1 MAQLRVAHKMHTYTV
16 IPRVLYIRR
25 WGLKRWSLAFGKS
38 GRHLPPIHTIDQYPQ
53 MNMKPMLRPRP
64 LGVPSLSRTRF
75 WHPASH
81 ARSSHLAG
89 ATSFNNTTVPSPDA
103 KLSRPPTNP
112 TPPPLSLLALPT
124 LIRSYLVSA
133 VSASPI
139 LLTPSLWIL
148 SLLAH
153 SKLPFLQVEH
163 NRLLHYIIK
172 KTIYAQF
179 CAGETP
185 PEVQRTATQLK
196 ETGYRGIVLNYAK
209 ELVFDKAA
217 PAKQTRDD
225 KAKDLEDWKQG
236 LLKTVKLVDSGD
248 YAALKFSGAGP
259 SVVQRLIGKLPP
271 TTAVSQATKEICD
284 YAKDTGIKLLWDAE
298 QNAIQPGI
306 DRWTLDLQREYN
318 RDGVAVLYGTYQA
331 YAISTPQLLAQH
343 LAIAH
348 REGFTL
354 GVKLVRGAYMGSDP
368 RHLFWA
374 SKAETDRVHD
384 RIAEALIRKEWNETL
399 SPVEEQDAQ
408 KPTFPNVSLV
418 LATHNHESVRKAVAI
433 RQEQSRKGEELID
446 LSYAQ
451 LMGMAD
457 DLVGFSLQPFSQK
470 NSYNV
475 VSPPG
480 PCVEPE
486 GFNDARLP
494 LMMDPADTNAAIE
507 MLKSKPPPPYLGLF
521 NEPDLSYGGYTA
533 VTLPEDAAKN
543 LTTLIDVKQLDTRLL
558 SPVPAY
564 PSPDW
569 LDQFDGNCTGCMDKI
584 DIISAHVYHVKPED
598 SVAQIKA
605 IHDRWQKP
613 IWVTE
618 ISPTT
623 QMGNCQFSGE
633 EMKTCSDKSAN
644 LSRAR
649 SRVLEAA
656 QQGASLIVL
665 PECFN
670 SPYGCQYFPKY
681 AETLLP
687 SPPSKGKAPSFHALS
702 DLAKEANAYLLGGS
716 IPEYETTSDK
726 YFNTSLMF
734 NPNGELIATHRK
746 VHLFDIDIPG
756 KITFKESE
764 ILSPGNKLTLVDL
777 PEYGRIALAI
787 CYDIRFPELAMI
799 AARKQCFLL
808 LYPGAFNLTT
818 GALHWSLQARARAMD
833 NQVYVGLCSPA
844 RDMEA
849 SYNAWGHSMVVDPN
863 AAVMTE
869 AGENEEIVYADL
881 VDSKIQETRK
891 GIPLQG
897 QRRFDVY
904 PDVSKGNITFE
915 EG

>member
-1 MAQLRVAHKMHTYTV
+1 
-16 IPRVLYIRR
+16 
-25 WGLKRWSLAFGKS
+25 
-38 GRHLPPIHTIDQYPQ
+38 
-53 MNMKPMLRPRP
+53 
-64 LGVPSLSRTRF
+64 
-75 WHPASH
+75 
-81 ARSSHLAG
+81 
-89 ATSFNNTTVPSPDA
+89 
-103 KLSRPPTNP
+103 
-112 TPPPLSLLALPT
+112 
-124 LIRSYLVSA
+124 
-133 VSASPI
+133 
-139 LLTPSLWIL
+139 
-148 SLLAH
+148 
-153 SKLPFLQVEH
+153 
-163 NRLLHYIIK
+163 
-172 KTIYAQF
+172 
-179 CAGETP
+179 
-185 PEVQRTATQLK
+185 
-196 ETGYRGIVLNYAK
+196 
-209 ELVFDKAA
+209 
-217 PAKQTRDD
+217 
-225 KAKDLEDWKQG
+225 
-236 LLKTVKLVDSGD
+236 
-248 YAALKFSGAGP
+248 
-259 SVVQRLIGKLPP
+259 
-271 TTAVSQATKEICD
+271 
-284 YAKDTGIKLLWDAE
+284 
-298 QNAIQPGI
+298 
-306 DRWTLDLQREYN
+306 
-318 RDGVAVLYGTYQA
+318 
-331 YAISTPQLLAQH
+331 
-343 LAIAH
+343 
-348 REGFTL
+348 
-354 GVKLVRGAYMGSDP
+354 
-368 RHLFWA
+368 
-374 SKAETDRVHD
+374 
-384 RIAEALIRKEWNETL
+384 
-399 SPVEEQDAQ
+399 
-408 KPTFPNVSLV
+408 
-418 LATHNHESVRKAVAI
+418 
-433 RQEQSRKGEELID
+433 
-446 LSYAQ
+446 
-451 LMGMAD
+451 
-457 DLVGFSLQPFSQK
+457 
-470 NSYNV
+470 YNV
-475 VSPPG
+475 VSRPG

-507 MLKSKPPPPYLGLF
+507 MLKFKPPPPYPGLF

-533 VTLPEDAAKN
+533 VTLPENAAKN
-543 LTTLIDVKQLDTRLL
+543 LTTLIDVKQPDTRLL

-564 PSPDW
+564 PCPDW
-569 LDQFDGNCTGCMDKI
+569 LDQFHGNCTGCMDKN
-584 DIISAHVYHVKPED
+584 IISAHIYHVKPED

-623 QMGNCQFSGE
+623 QMGNCQFSGG
-633 EMKTCSDKSAN
+633 EMKTCTLGPGYETICNPSLTNEDGSAAALLDTYKGSDKSAN

-687 SPPSKGKAPSFHALS
+687 SPPSKAKAPSFHALS

-734 NPNGELIATHRK
+734 NPKGELIATHRK

-881 VDSKIQETRK
+881 VDDKIQETRK

-904 PDVSKGNITFE
+904 PDVSNGKITFE